1 MPPMRGPRGPRG
13 PKGPRQR
20 RDDPAGDGS
29 GWGGP
34 RWMREGGP
42 GGGGGGPR
50 GARAEGEER
59 RDNVMSVRVT
69 NEALLAIDMLVHG
82 GVARSRSEA
91 AALLIEA
98 GVRSNHTLFQKIST
112 LREELSEL
120 HILAAELT
128 RGERPAGDAPPAAA
142 GSPGADT
149 AESSGDDPAGATPE
163 A

>member
-1 MPPMRGPRGPRG
+1 
-13 PKGPRQR
+13 
-20 RDDPAGDGS
+20 
-29 GWGGP
+29 
-34 RWMREGGP
+34 
-42 GGGGGGPR
+42 
-50 GARAEGEER
+50 
-59 RDNVMSVRVT
+59 MSVRVT

-120 HILAAELT
+120 HTLAAELT
-128 RGERPAGDAPPAAA
+128 RGERPAGDAPPAVAV
-142 GSPGADT
+142 SPGAGT